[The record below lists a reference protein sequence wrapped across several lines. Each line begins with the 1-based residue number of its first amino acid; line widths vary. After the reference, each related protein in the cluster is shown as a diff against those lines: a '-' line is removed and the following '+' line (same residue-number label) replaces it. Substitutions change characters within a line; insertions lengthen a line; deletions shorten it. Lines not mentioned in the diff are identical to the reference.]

1 MNLTLLKQ
9 RCAEAE
15 QAVAAA
21 RSSAGDP
28 HAEFEAA
35 SRMRGIG
42 PHAEKA
48 YKAALALQVA
58 NLARASALRILSEGG
73 RI

>member
-15 QAVAAA
+15 QAMAAA
-21 RSSAGDP
+21 RACAGDP
-28 HAEFEAA
+28 HAEIEAA
-35 SRMRGIG
+35 SRLRGIG
-42 PHAEKA
+42 PHAETA
-48 YKAALALQVA
+48 FKAALALQVA
-58 NLARASALRILSEGG
+58 NLARASALRVLSEGG